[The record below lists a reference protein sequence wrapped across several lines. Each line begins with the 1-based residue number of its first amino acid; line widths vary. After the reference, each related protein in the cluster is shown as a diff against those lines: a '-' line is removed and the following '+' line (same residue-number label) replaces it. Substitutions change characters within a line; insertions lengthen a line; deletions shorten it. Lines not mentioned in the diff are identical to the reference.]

1 MDAILMP
8 QTKFEK
14 LISNLAERCL
24 PTLTYFTW
32 RDQMINAREE
42 GWTIQEKF
50 FNHFFRQK
58 NIYYHAYS
66 QQ

>member
-1 MDAILMP
+1 MP

-50 FNHFFRQK
+50 FN
-58 NIYYHAYS
+58 IYYHAYS

>member
-1 MDAILMP
+1 MDAIVMP
-8 QTKFEK
+8 KNKFES
-14 LISNLAERCL
+14 IVSNIFERSL

-32 RDQMINAREE
+32 RAQMIQARED